1 MQRIVI
7 PVLAVVAF
15 GAGFGARMWTEGGR
29 ALPPPPSAMGAEFVR
44 GPAPEKKNGPKPY
57 DRAELVAEIER
68 LRPQIDAYRVRV
80 ETLDAEFEQAFAQVL
95 NDEQKCVY
103 DAKQASAQKRRAE
116 HEAKLASAP
125 PPPPLSDEEIAKL
138 RQRPFE
144 TAFWKIS
151 FVGRLEML
159 TRDYKLDAAQQAKVR
174 ELLVARRDKFVALV
188 DSTPSPSF
196 KLTHIAVQ
204 VQRLVDPPA
213 PAPAAPAK

>member
-1 MQRIVI
+1 MQRLVI

-29 ALPPPPSAMGAEFVR
+29 ALPPPPSALGAEFVR
-44 GPAPEKKNGPKPY
+44 GPVPEKKNGQKPY

-80 ETLDAEFEQAFAQVL
+80 EALDAEFEQGFAQIL
-95 NDEQKCVY
+95 NDEQKCIY
-103 DAKQASAQKRRAE
+103 DEKQASAQKRRAQ
-116 HEAKLASAP
+116 HEAKLAAA

-159 TRDYKLDAAQQAKVR
+159 TRDYKLDAAQQTKVR
-174 ELLVARRDKFVALV
+174 DLLVARRDKFVALV

-196 KLTHIAVQ
+196 KLTSLAVS
-204 VQRLVDPPA
+204 VQRLVDQPSPN
-213 PAPAAPAK
+213 PAAPAK

>member
-29 ALPPPPSAMGAEFVR
+29 ALPPPPSALGAEFVR
-44 GPAPEKKNGPKPY
+44 GSVEKKSGPRPF

-68 LRPQIDAYRVRV
+68 LRPQIDAYRTRV
-80 ETLDAEFEQAFAQVL
+80 EALDAEFEQAFAKVL

-103 DAKQASAQKRRAE
+103 DEKQANAQKRHAQR
-116 HEAKLASAP
+116 EAKIAAGP

-159 TRDYKLDAAQQAKVR
+159 TRDYKLDAAQQTKVR
-174 ELLVARRDKFVALV
+174 DLLVARRDKFVALV
-188 DSTPSPSF
+188 DSTPSPTF
-196 KLTHIAVQ
+196 KLTYLALS